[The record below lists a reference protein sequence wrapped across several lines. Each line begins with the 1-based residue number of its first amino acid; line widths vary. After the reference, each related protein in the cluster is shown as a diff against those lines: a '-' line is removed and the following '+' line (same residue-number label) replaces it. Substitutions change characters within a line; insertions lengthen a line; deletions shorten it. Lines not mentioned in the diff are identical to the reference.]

1 MFDKLAGLL
10 VVLSFVLGG
19 FATTNKTKTYSLG
32 FFLIFILT
40 VMRFTSGRVVD
51 KEIYDVG
58 HEVLPKTSDNTNDFQ
73 LVLTALMLVWK
84 LPGWESSKI
93 NSYLIFLIVM
103 YFFRLLTTYVTTL
116 PAPPDRDCKKG
127 LLSNCND
134 FIFSGHTTFNIVTSY
149 FIGAP
154 VWPVWPM
161 ITSVGTVASREHYT
175 VDVLLAWLIFFAL
188 KSNMP

>member
-1 MFDKLAGLL
+1 MFDRLGGGLIG
-10 VVLSFVLGG
+10 LSFVLGG
-19 FATTNKTKTYSLG
+19 IATTNKSKTFSLI

-40 VMRFTSGRVVD
+40 VMRFTSARVVD
-51 KEIYDVG
+51 RGIYDVG
-58 HEVLPKTSDNTNDFQ
+58 HEVLPRTSESTNDFQ

-93 NSYLIFLIVM
+93 NSYLTFLIVM
-103 YFFRLLTTYVTTL
+103 YFFRLLTTYVTSL
-116 PAPPDRDCKKG
+116 PAPPGKECKSG
-127 LLSNCND
+127 VLAQCND

-175 VDVLLAWLIFFAL
+175 VDVLLAWLIFFSL
-188 KSNMP
+188 KSKMP

>member
-1 MFDKLAGLL
+1 MIDKLGGGLIG
-10 VVLSFVLGG
+10 LSFVLGG
-19 FATTNKTKTYSLG
+19 IATTNKSKTYSLG

-40 VMRFTSGRVVD
+40 VMRFTSSKNVE

-58 HEVLPKTSDNTNDFQ
+58 HEVLPQAYDKTNDFQ
-73 LVLTALMLVWK
+73 LLITAAMLLWK
-84 LPGWESSKI
+84 LPGWESPKI
-93 NSYLIFLIVM
+93 NSYLTFLIVM
-103 YFFRLLTTYVTTL
+103 YFFRTLTTYVTVL
-116 PAPPDRDCKKG
+116 PAPPDRECKKG

-134 FIFSGHTTFNIVTSY
+134 FIFSGHTTFNVVTSY

-154 VWPVWPM
+154 IWPVWPM

-188 KSNMP
+188 KSKMP

>member
-1 MFDKLAGLL
+1 MIDKLGGCLIG
-10 VVLSFVLGG
+10 LSFVLGG
-19 FATTNKTKTYSLG
+19 IATTNKTKTYSLI

-40 VMRFTSGRVVD
+40 VMRFTSGRGVD

-58 HEVLPKTSDNTNDFQ
+58 HEVLPQAPDKTNDVQ
-73 LVLTALMLVWK
+73 LVMTALMLVWK
-84 LPGWESSKI
+84 LPGWESPKI
-93 NSYLIFLIVM
+93 NSYLTFLIVM
-103 YFFRLLTTYVTTL
+103 YFFRLLTTYVTSL
-116 PAPPDRDCKKG
+116 PTPPGRECKKG

-175 VDVLLAWLIFFAL
+175 VDVLLAWLIFFSL
-188 KSNMP
+188 KSKMP

>member
-1 MFDKLAGLL
+1 MFDKLGGGLIG
-10 VVLSFVLGG
+10 LSFVLGG
-19 FATTNKTKTYSLG
+19 FATTNKSKTFSLI

-40 VMRFTSGRVVD
+40 VMRFTSGRIVD

-58 HEVLPKTSDNTNDFQ
+58 HEVLPQAPDKTNDVQ
-73 LVLTALMLVWK
+73 LVITAAMLLFK
-84 LPGWESSKI
+84 LPGWESPKI
-93 NSYLIFLIVM
+93 NSYLTFLIVM
-103 YFFRLLTTYVTTL
+103 YFFRLLTTYVTSL
-116 PAPPDRDCKKG
+116 PAPPGRECKKG

-149 FIGAP
+149 FIGVP

-188 KSNMP
+188 KSKMP

>member
-10 VVLSFVLGG
+10 LVLSFVLGG
-19 FATTNKTKTYSLG
+19 MATTNKSKTFSLI
-32 FFLIFILT
+32 FFLIFIMT

-58 HEVLPKTSDNTNDFQ
+58 HEVLPRTSESTNDFQ

-93 NSYLIFLIVM
+93 NSYLTFLIVM

-116 PAPPDRDCKKG
+116 PVPPDRDCKKG
-127 LLSNCND
+127 LLTNCND

-149 FIGAP
+149 FIGTP
-154 VWPVWPM
+154 IWPIWPM
-161 ITSVGTVASREHYT
+161 ITSVGAVASREHYT

-188 KSNMP
+188 KSKMP